1 MRWTIFHL
9 SCAVLISLLTLD
21 SSNAQTLSDC
31 RPPPPMRPNV
41 KPGIV
46 GLDLSNDG
54 RTLLVAGGDGMIR
67 FVDMTSGHVLRA
79 LVGHTNAVYLAIFN
93 HDEKL
98 IASSSR
104 DLTARVWDWGS
115 GHELWKASGFRC
127 SVKAVAFSPDS
138 RLLAVAGND
147 GMLKLYEV
155 KSGKQLQSLLHINSA
170 TVDMSVYSVAF
181 GRDASRVYAGNGDGT
196 ISEWDTASGKET
208 RTWKAHQG
216 NAFKLEFNPDRSV
229 LASLGFDGYVRLWDI
244 ATARELR
251 SLSMARTPEAVIVP
265 TALAFSND
273 GKLLAASSV
282 GLDQKQ
288 TTYLFIQTLVWSTK
302 GGEKLFTLEGHKFDI
317 PALIFSRDDRFLL
330 TGGVDTTIKFW
341 DMKTGS
347 LSKTFTLPTNDGVAR
362 PAAH

>member
-1 MRWTIFHL
+1 
-9 SCAVLISLLTLD
+9 
-21 SSNAQTLSDC
+21 
-31 RPPPPMRPNV
+31 MRPNV
-41 KPGIV
+41 KPGVV

-54 RTLLVAGGDGMIR
+54 KTLLVAGGDGVIR
-67 FVDMTSGHVLRA
+67 FVDMTSGRVLRA
-79 LVGHTNAVYLAIFN
+79 LVGHANAVYLAIFN

-155 KSGKQLQSLLHINSA
+155 KSGKELQSLLHINSA

-181 GRDASRVYAGNGDGT
+181 GRDASKVYAGNGDGT
-196 ISEWDTASGKET
+196 ISEWDTASGTET

-216 NAFKLEFNPDRSV
+216 NAFKLVFSPDHAL
-229 LASLGFDGYVRLWDI
+229 LASTGGDGYVKLWDVT
-244 ATARELR
+244 TAREVR
-251 SLSMARTPEAVIVP
+251 SLSMTRTPEEAVIVP

-288 TTYLFIQTLVWSTK
+288 TTYLFVQTLVWSTK
-302 GGEKLFTLEGHKFDI
+302 GGEKLFTLEGHKVDV
-317 PALIFSRDDRFLL
+317 PALIFSKDDRFLL

-341 DMKTGS
+341 DMKTGR
-347 LSKTFTLPTNDGVAR
+347 LSKTFTLPTNEGVAR
-362 PAAH
+362 PGAH